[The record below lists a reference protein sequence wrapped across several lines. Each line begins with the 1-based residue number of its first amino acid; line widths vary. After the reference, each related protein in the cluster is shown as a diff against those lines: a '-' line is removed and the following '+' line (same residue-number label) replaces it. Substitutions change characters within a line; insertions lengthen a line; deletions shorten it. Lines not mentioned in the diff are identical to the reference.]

1 MIVTILTDQSD
12 SWFVRYGYQLLE
24 LLNRIESVSA
34 YYVFDQENIP
44 ENNDIL
50 FMLSCVKLV
59 SEKTLMKSEA
69 NIVIH
74 ASDLPKG
81 KGFSPLQWQ
90 IREGNKSIV
99 LTLFEA
105 VKDVDAG
112 DIYSKVKLNFTGT
125 ELLTDLRKKMA
136 LKIVEMCQNYLL
148 NFSEIQPKPQTGEE
162 TFYRRLNAKDD
173 ELDVNKT
180 IFELMD
186 QLRSSDFEKYPPY
199 FNYKGKKFYMRI
211 ECNE

>member
-12 SWFVRYGYQLLE
+12 SWFVQYGYQLLE

-34 YYVFDQENIP
+34 SYVFDQEDIP
-44 ENNDIL
+44 ENNGIL

-59 SEKTLMKSEA
+59 SDETLIKSDS

-105 VKDVDAG
+105 VKNVDAG
-112 DIYSKVKLNFTGT
+112 DVYSKVTLSFTGT

-136 LKIVEMCQNYLL
+136 LKIVEMCLNYSL
-148 NFSEIQPKPQTGEE
+148 NFSEIQSQPQTGEE
-162 TFYRRLNAKDD
+162 TFYRKLNAEDD
-173 ELDVNKT
+173 ELDINKT

-186 QLRSSDFEKYPPY
+186 QLRSSDFEKFPPY
-199 FNYKGKKFYMRI
+199 FYYQGKKFYMRLQSD
-211 ECNE
+211 E